1 MTNEPV
7 RPSTARLAFLQDANE
22 SLRQYHE
29 TGVHRTQAEMD
40 AWFNHEVQTGLD
52 EANAGDLI
60 PGEEVETE
68 AVAWRALT
76 RRRMEIGFHLE
87 LNDLLTQLDQW
98 ITDRVR

>member
-1 MTNEPV
+1 M
-7 RPSTARLAFLQDANE
+7 RASTARLAFLQEANA

-40 AWFNHEVQTGLD
+40 AWFNREVQAGLN
-52 EANAGDLI
+52 EANAGNLI
-60 PGEEVETE
+60 PGDEVETE
-68 AVAWRALT
+68 AAAWRGLT

-98 ITDRVR
+98 ITDRAR